1 MSFFGFDTTLPRDR
15 APQGDRRGIF
25 DTPDPFAEIARARAA
40 AHHDNDDDVID
51 FEDTYDGLGEQ
62 LDDDQDAFNNDT
74 FGGGPDTGAVGKDF
88 DFFGNTAQI
97 ADVIGEEQV
106 RYNLK
111 HPQAAG
117 SGPEPELQT
126 VVAPAATVAQKPRRT
141 GYEKYS
147 DPDYIPDLQA
157 KSSVWG
163 LSKKAEP
170 ATVVQQSRKMMSL
183 EEVEA
188 QLRSHG
194 IAPIP
199 NQLPVS
205 MPQPLAEPPI
215 PLHRL
220 QQVPGLPEGFAN
232 LPPEY
237 LQAQFAK
244 GIPPA
249 HLMHPHSM
257 VPEPYPLPAHAPN
270 IPLHLLQNPNAPP
283 PPHMPPVQPPAT
295 MPPRG
300 QRPPQQ
306 SQQPQQQQ
314 QQQQQQARGS
324 NAQLPLI
331 TNPQQLMNLTE
342 EQRVAY
348 LMEDAKRAKRNHKIF
363 LLSRGNGL
371 MTPQDK
377 NFITRIQL
385 QQLVAAAGNV
395 ADNDSE
401 SVLAEDFYYQVYS
414 QIRGAPRQ
422 HPHQP
427 LGHFAQT
434 YLLQTGNRIGGH
446 GSRRQPQSADN
457 HMQRMQQQVQR
468 AVEAAKAKPKNKQL
482 IIEGSLGKISFG
494 NAKAPK
500 PMLNIKRPESSEG
513 AKTTKKPQTYL
524 SLSDRKSIL
533 TNIENVYNTL
543 MEMEDMERTMPPPPD
558 ETDLEAIQ
566 QHLEW
571 RQKVRALN
579 QKLWQELKVMEPI
592 VPSSNTPHPF
602 IAFLSYPKG
611 KKAIPRIFR
620 HIDQEQRVTIL
631 TMIVVHLD
639 SLDVV
644 RQALPVPG
652 ETQPPLAVRE
662 AIDLFSQA
670 VMPSLLGYVNEAP
683 FNIIIGLLGLVI
695 AQTHVQFIAKT
706 RIGLGVLT
714 MLLSRAEIVKEAGQA
729 SERDWQQWVEKF
741 NVLFDTLEPIFGDIF
756 PSAINAGDDMYVWQF
771 LAATGIGASP
781 EQQQRLVIAVKDR
794 VMETVAYSK
803 TLPADM
809 ASQRLGNVNLFMR
822 AIGLDV
828 ELLG

>member
-1 MSFFGFDTTLPRDR
+1 MPTTSSILKIPMMDWETNSTMIKMS
-15 APQGDRRGIF
+15 Q
-25 DTPDPFAEIARARAA
+25 
-40 AHHDNDDDVID
+40 VS
-51 FEDTYDGLGEQ
+51 
-62 LDDDQDAFNNDT
+62 DA
-74 FGGGPDTGAVGKDF
+74 
-88 DFFGNTAQI
+88 
-97 ADVIGEEQV
+97 IGEEQV
-106 RYNLK
+106 RYNLNA
-111 HPQAAG
+111 PRTPA
-117 SGPEPELQT
+117 
-126 VVAPAATVAQKPRRT
+126 APAPGTQTTTVASTTVSQQPKRT
-141 GYEKYS
+141 GYEKYQ
-147 DPDYIPDLQA
+147 DPGYIPDLQA

-163 LSKKAEP
+163 LPKKSEP
-170 ATVVQQSRKMMSL
+170 VPQAVPQARKMMSL

-188 QLRSHG
+188 QLRGQGPAQVPSGPQMSQAQHVSE
-194 IAPIP
+194 
-199 NQLPVS
+199 LPHT
-205 MPQPLAEPPI
+205 
-215 PLHRL
+215 LHKP
-220 QQVPGLPEGFAN
+220 QQVHTLPEGFQQP
-232 LPPEY
+232 PPEF
-237 LQAQFAK
+237 LQAQFAR
-244 GIPPA
+244 GVPPQLL
-249 HLMHPHSM
+249 HTQTMG
-257 VPEPYPLPAHAPN
+257 PEPFSHPDHRPNLPIHP
-270 IPLHLLQNPNAPP
+270 LQNLNAPAP
-283 PPHMPPVQPPAT
+283 PMGPSLQHQAIPQPGQHPQQ
-295 MPPRG
+295 PLQ

-306 SQQPQQQQ
+306 VQQHT
-314 QQQQQQARGS
+314 RGPS
-324 NAQLPLI
+324 AQLPLI

-342 EQRVAY
+342 EQRIAY

-363 LLSRGNGL
+363 LLSKGNGL

-401 SVLAEDFYYQVYS
+401 AVLAEDFYYQVYS

-446 GSRRQPQSADN
+446 GSRKHNQIADN

-500 PMLNIKRPESSEG
+500 PSLNIKRPESSEG
-513 AKTTKKPQTYL
+513 GKATKKPQADL
-524 SLSDRKSIL
+524 SLSDHKSIL
-533 TNIENVYNTL
+533 TNIEGVYNTL
-543 MEMEDMERTMPPPPD
+543 MELEDMERTMPPPPD
-558 ETDLEAIQ
+558 EDDTEAIQ
-566 QHLEW
+566 KHFEW
-571 RQKVRALN
+571 RQKVSSLN
-579 QKLWQELKVMEPI
+579 QKLWLGLKVLEPI
-592 VPSSNTPHPF
+592 VPNSSTPHPF

-631 TMIVVHLD
+631 TMVVVHLD
-639 SLDVV
+639 TLDVV
-644 RQALPVPG
+644 QRAHPVSG
-652 ETQPPLAVRE
+652 ETQPPLTVRE
-662 AIDLFSQA
+662 AVDLFSQA
-670 VMPSLLGYVNEAP
+670 VMPSLLGYVSEAP
-683 FNIIIGLLGLVI
+683 FHIIIGLLGLVI
-695 AQTHVQFIAKT
+695 AQTHVQFVART
-706 RIGLGVLT
+706 RIGLGILT

-729 SERDWQQWVEKF
+729 NERDWQQWVEKF
-741 NVLFDTLEPIFGDIF
+741 NVLFDSLEPIFGDIF
-756 PSAINAGDDMYVWQF
+756 PGSINTGDDMYVWQF

-794 VMETVAYSK
+794 VMETVAHSK

>member
-15 APQGDRRGIF
+15 APQGGQRGIF
-25 DTPDPFAEIARARAA
+25 DTPDPFAEVARAKAA
-40 AHHDNDDDVID
+40 AQHDEDDVLN
-51 FEDTYDGLGEQ
+51 FEDTYDGLGDK
-62 LDDDQDAFNNDT
+62 LDDDQDAFNQDT
-74 FGGGPDTGAVGKDF
+74 FGDVETAPVGKDF
-88 DFFGNTAQI
+88 DFFGKTAQI
-97 ADVIGEEQV
+97 SDVIGEEQV
-106 RYNLK
+106 RYNLQN
-111 HPQAAG
+111 PQAPVA
-117 SGPEPELQT
+117 
-126 VVAPAATVAQKPRRT
+126 APAAETKAAPVASTLQQPKRT
-141 GYEKYS
+141 GYERYN
-147 DPDYIPDLQA
+147 DPGYIPDLQA

-163 LSKKAEP
+163 LPNKSEP
-170 ATVVQQSRKMMSL
+170 MPQAMSQAPKMMSL

-188 QLRSHG
+188 QIRGHG
-194 IAPIP
+194 AAPMSGGPQFSLLQQISEPPLPLQRPQQIP
-199 NQLPVS
+199 NFP
-205 MPQPLAEPPI
+205 E
-215 PLHRL
+215 
-220 QQVPGLPEGFAN
+220 GLPQ

-237 LQAQFAK
+237 LQAQY
-244 GIPPA
+244 GRGVPPQ
-249 HLMHPHSM
+249 LLHPQTM
-257 VPEPYPLPAHAPN
+257 APEPFPHPAHAPN
-270 IPLHLLQNPNAPP
+270 VPLPLLQNPNAPP
-283 PPHMPPVQPPAT
+283 PHMAPLQHQAI
-295 MPPRG
+295 PPRG
-300 QRPPQQ
+300 QHPQQHPQQAPPQHP
-306 SQQPQQQQ
+306 PQHG
-314 QQQQQQARGS
+314 RGPS
-324 NAQLPLI
+324 AQLPLI

-385 QQLVAAAGNV
+385 QQLVAQAGNM
-395 ADNDSE
+395 ADTNSE
-401 SVLAEDFYYQVYS
+401 AVLAEDFYYQVYS

-446 GSRRQPQSADN
+446 GSRKHAQSADN

-500 PMLNIKRPESSEG
+500 PSLNIKRPETSEG
-513 AKTTKKPQTYL
+513 GKTTKKLQTDL
-524 SLSDRKSIL
+524 SLSDRKSVL
-533 TNIENVYNTL
+533 TNLEGVYTTL
-543 MEMEDMERTMPPPPD
+543 MELEDMERTMPPPPD
-558 ETDLEAIQ
+558 ENDPEAIQ
-566 QHLEW
+566 AHMEW
-571 RQKVRALN
+571 RQKVRSLN
-579 QKLWQELKVMEPI
+579 QKLWQELNVMEAI
-592 VPSSNTPHPF
+592 VPNSSTPHPF

-620 HIDQEQRVTIL
+620 HIDQEQRITIL

-644 RQALPVPG
+644 RRAHPVPG
-652 ETQPPLAVRE
+652 EIQPSVAVRE

-670 VMPSLLGYVNEAP
+670 VMPSLLGYVSEAP

-695 AQTHVQFIAKT
+695 TQTHVQFIART
-706 RIGLGVLT
+706 RIGLGILT

-729 SERDWQQWVEKF
+729 SEGDWQQWVEKF
-741 NVLFDTLEPIFGDIF
+741 NVLFDTLEPTFGDIF
-756 PSAINAGDDMYVWQF
+756 PSSISTGDDMYVWQF

-794 VMETVAYSK
+794 VMETVTHSK

-828 ELLG
+828 DLLS